1 MCIGCREMK
10 EKKQLLRIVHT
21 PEGGIDLDPTG
32 RMSGRGAYICRQKE
46 CMEKAIRQHQI
57 ERAFSCSVSPDVY
70 EQLKQ
75 QLASLDGQ

>member
-21 PEGGIDLDPTG
+21 PEGEIKLDPTG

-57 ERAFSCSVSPDVY
+57 ERAFSCGVSPDVY
-70 EQLKQ
+70 EQLRQ
-75 QLASLDGQ
+75 QLQSLDEQ